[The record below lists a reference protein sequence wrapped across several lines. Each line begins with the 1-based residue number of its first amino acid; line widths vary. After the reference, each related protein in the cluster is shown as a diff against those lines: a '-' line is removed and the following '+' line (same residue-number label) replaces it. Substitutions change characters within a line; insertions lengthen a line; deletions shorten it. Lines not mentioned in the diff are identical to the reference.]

1 MHLPHIIYLT
11 VISVAMMLF
20 STRKFACSAFK
31 RPPLVYPTTQHTL
44 RSLSTTELHVGNN
57 LFSNSVAFED
67 IGVSKSLVL
76 ALASQDLKQ
85 TTPIQRM
92 AYSSIYSGLD
102 TLIGAETGSGKTLA
116 YLLPLMDAYLSL
128 GDIEI
133 PNYPCGIILAPTKEL
148 CWQIEDMA
156 RATVKGLND
165 QGLQFR
171 LGRIALREVFHCF
184 YQLLKQV

>member
-1 MHLPHIIYLT
+1 
-11 VISVAMMLF
+11 MLS
-20 STRKFACSAFK
+20 STRNLVCNAFT
-31 RPPLVYPTTQHTL
+31 RPLVFPIM
-44 RSLSTTELHVGNN
+44 RSTVRAMSTTHIHEGNN
-57 LFSNSVAFED
+57 LFAQSVTFEE
-67 IGVSKSLVL
+67 IGVSKSLSQ
-76 ALASQDLKQ
+76 ALASENLRL

-128 GDIEI
+128 GDIET

-165 QGLQFR
+165 QGLRFR
-171 LGRIALREVFHCF
+171 LGMVFTTKF
-184 YQLLKQV
+184 